1 MGTLRTH
8 AGCAMCLPG
17 KYIQV
22 DGGRDG
28 VRDAVQGGRDGER
41 TRGRGTGI
49 RKVMLGG
56 QARLG
61 RSPPAAPRRGG
72 RRDST
77 TRSWRS
83 DPLFKMRRVTNQNP
97 IGLGV
102 LMCRPGCRHGALGQA
117 KRLGPSRSRRKR
129 RRRAGPGSR
138 THFRRRQVWGSEGL
152 GRSGAPPAPGAG
164 KTGGKTAPRRGPGP
178 PGRLGAGGEEPPP
191 CSVGA
196 GSARGD
202 PAAAGPA
209 GGRRPR
215 TFLSLALLG
224 YWC

>member
-1 MGTLRTH
+1 
-8 AGCAMCLPG
+8 
-17 KYIQV
+17 
-22 DGGRDG
+22 
-28 VRDAVQGGRDGER
+28 
-41 TRGRGTGI
+41 
-49 RKVMLGG
+49 MLGG
-56 QARLG
+56 EARLG
-61 RSPPAAPRRGG
+61 KSPPAAPRGGG

-97 IGLGV
+97 TGLSV
-102 LMCRPGCRHGALGQA
+102 LMCRPRCRNGALGQA

-138 THFRRRQVWGSEGL
+138 THFRRLYVWGSERL
-152 GRSGAPPAPGAG
+152 GRSGWPPSPGAG
-164 KTGGKTAPRRGPGP
+164 KTGGKTAPPSGPGTP
-178 PGRLGAGGEEPPP
+178 RSAGRGWEEPPP
-191 CSVGA
+191 WSVGA

-215 TFLSLALLG
+215 TFLRLALLG
-224 YWC
+224 YWR